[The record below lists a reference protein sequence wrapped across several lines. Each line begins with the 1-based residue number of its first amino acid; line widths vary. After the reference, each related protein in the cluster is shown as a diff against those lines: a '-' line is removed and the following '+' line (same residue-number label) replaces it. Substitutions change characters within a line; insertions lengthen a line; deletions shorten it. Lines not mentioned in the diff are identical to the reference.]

1 MIHSALYRAP
11 ELLDPQR
18 HGALRISALQDWSIT
33 RHMHAVYLAA
43 TELPQAALEYPV
55 LFVHSGERDAAG
67 RATVSPIALLG
78 LAQGENLCVE
88 GTRWLARYVPAF
100 IRRYPFLTGRAA
112 GDAAPGVMVDT
123 AWSGLSPTEG
133 EPLFDAQGRPAPALQ
148 QHLALLERF
157 EAEAQRTRLFCAK
170 LVELELLRPMQA
182 DATLPDGQTLTVEGF
197 KLVDE
202 DKLRALPEPIVI
214 ELHRNG
220 MLMLMNLHIASLANM
235 PALIERKARRELK
248 RRGASD
254 GPQ

>member
-11 ELLDPQR
+11 ELLDPVR
-18 HGALRISALQDWSIT
+18 HGALRISALQDWSIA
-33 RHMHAVYLAA
+33 RQMHAVYLAA
-43 TELPQAALEYPV
+43 TELPEAALEFPV

-78 LAQGENLCVE
+78 LAQGENLYVD

-100 IRRYPFLTGRAA
+100 IRRYPFLTGRSAD
-112 GDAAPGVMVDT
+112 DAAPGVMIDT
-123 AWSGLSPTEG
+123 AWSGLSPTVG
-133 EPLFDAQGRPAPALQ
+133 EALFDAQGWPAPALQ
-148 QHLALLERF
+148 QRLALLERF
-157 EAEAQRTRLFCAK
+157 EAEALRTRQFCAQ
-170 LVELELLRPMQA
+170 LVGLDLLRPMQA
-182 DATLPDGQTLTVEGF
+182 DATLPDGQKLTVEGF

-202 DKLRALPEPIVI
+202 EKLRALPDPAVL

-248 RRGASD
+248 RRGAPD

>member
-1 MIHSALYRAP
+1 VIHSALYRAP
-11 ELLDPQR
+11 ELLDPVR
-18 HGALRISALQDWSIT
+18 HGALRISPLQDWSVA

-43 TELPQAALEYPV
+43 TELPEAALEFPV

-78 LAQGENLCVE
+78 LAQGESLVVD
-88 GTRWLARYVPAF
+88 GTRWRARYVPAF
-100 IRRYPFLTGRAA
+100 IRRYPFLTARSA
-112 GDAAPGVMVDT
+112 GAVAPGVMIDT
-123 AWSGLSPTEG
+123 AWSGLSPTVG
-133 EPLFDAQGRPAPALQ
+133 EALFDAQGWPAPALQ
-148 QHLALLERF
+148 LRLALLDRF
-157 EAEAQRTRLFCAK
+157 EAEVLRTRQFCAQLVK
-170 LVELELLRPMQA
+170 LDLLKPMQA

-202 DKLRALPEPIVI
+202 EKLRALPDPAVL

-235 PALIERKARRELK
+235 RALIERKARREQK

>member
-1 MIHSALYRAP
+1 VIHSALYRAP
-11 ELLDPQR
+11 ELLDPVR
-18 HGALRISALQDWSIT
+18 HGALRISPLQDWSVA

-43 TELPQAALEYPV
+43 TELPEAALEFPV

-78 LAQGENLCVE
+78 LAQGENLYVD
-88 GTRWLARYVPAF
+88 GSRWLARYVPAF
-100 IRRYPFLTGRAA
+100 IRRYPFLTGRTAE
-112 GDAAPGVMVDT
+112 DAAPSVMLDT
-123 AWSGLSPTEG
+123 AWGGLSTTVG
-133 EPLFDAQGRPAPALQ
+133 EPIFDAQGRPAPALQ

-157 EAEAQRTRLFCAK
+157 EAETQRTRPFCAQ
-170 LVELELLRPMQA
+170 LIELDLLRSMQA

-202 DKLRALPEPIVI
+202 EKLRALPGPTVI